1 MERYEELN
9 VDVDINQLLI
19 KQYAYDYHDYPKKDA
34 FCYQRADNK
43 TTDCNPSVLRLSKI
57 DGKHW

>member
-1 MERYEELN
+1 MN

-34 FCYQRADNK
+34 FCYQRADK